1 MQGGANSNLINGRYK
16 YKASP
21 YDGVATGMT
30 AYFGMWGMNMSAA
43 EAFKEAPYT
52 MVVTLK
58 EDGSGVMAEYLSEGE
73 DPFLL
78 DLEWNKP
85 LATAHPLGIDIEVTA
100 NLLAPN
106 AIRMV
111 TMAKEMMLSDVQTM
125 TFTSVGI
132 QKTSVASKPSIAYYG
147 LPHNQVAAWSSFEE
161 RVDEDGNPSP
171 LHIHTMPAAYF
182 YG

>member
-1 MQGGANSNLINGRYK
+1 MA
-16 YKASP
+16 
-21 YDGVATGMT
+21 
-30 AYFGMWGMNMSAA
+30 AYFGLWGMNMSAT

-52 MVVTLK
+52 LVATLK

-78 DLEWNKP
+78 DLDWNKP
-85 LATAHPLGIDIEVTA
+85 VATTHPLGIDIEVTA
-100 NLLAPN
+100 TLLAPN

-111 TMAKEMMLSDVQTM
+111 TVAKEMMLSDVQTM
-125 TFTSVGI
+125 TFTGVGI
-132 QKTSVASKPSIAYYG
+132 QKTSVASKPSMAYYG
-147 LPHNQVAAWSSFEE
+147 LPQNQVAAWSSFEE

-171 LHIHTMPAAYF
+171 IPIHSLVGYF